1 MRYDELSNSGCLA
14 ELGIPNRGMA
24 PELSY
29 GTHFFLDLD
38 GDNILY
44 LPVFE
49 GARNNV
55 FNREWFASHSYE
67 TSSHPAVKHYKGRF
81 DVLLDGESETG
92 IVIDKSQE
100 SGARK

>member
-1 MRYDELSNSGCLA
+1 MRYNELSNSGCLV
-14 ELGIPNRGMA
+14 EIGIPRKGMT

-38 GDNILY
+38 CDNILY

-49 GARNNV
+49 GEFKNV
-55 FNREWFASHSYE
+55 FNREWFDSRHWKTAY
-67 TSSHPAVKHYKGRF
+67 HPAVRHYEGCF

-92 IVIDKSQE
+92 IVIDRS
-100 SGARK
+100 